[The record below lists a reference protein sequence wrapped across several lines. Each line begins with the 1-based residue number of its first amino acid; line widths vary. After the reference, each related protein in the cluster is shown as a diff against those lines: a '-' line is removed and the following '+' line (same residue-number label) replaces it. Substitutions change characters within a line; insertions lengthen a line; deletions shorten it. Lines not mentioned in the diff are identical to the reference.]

1 MRRFTKVFAKDRVGF
16 SLAASKLSG
25 RRLGVCVFRR
35 RKASRSRGVSL
46 VELLLV
52 LALIVIVAGI
62 SLPSLVSSRR
72 LIRSSAVPRQI
83 LTEMRL
89 ARQQAMTQRRAI
101 TVQYDDQNK
110 RLVVINHRASGA
122 ALLAAAGYPQT
133 AGSVQERVVSLSD
146 SGINTGDLTYG
157 IPNALPSTANAAL
170 DDGVSMT
177 GLTNNQL
184 NVTFQ
189 PNGSVVNAAGMPAN
203 MALFIY
209 NNKAPEDTACA
220 VSVLGAAGR
229 VKIWKYNR
237 DAEKYVE

>member
-1 MRRFTKVFAKDRVGF
+1 
-16 SLAASKLSG
+16 
-25 RRLGVCVFRR
+25 
-35 RKASRSRGVSL
+35 VSL

-52 LALIVIVAGI
+52 LAMIVIVAAI
-62 SLPSLVSSRR
+62 SLPSLIGSRR
-72 LIRSSAVPRQI
+72 LIRSSAIPRQI

-89 ARQQAMTQRRAI
+89 ARQQAMTQRRAV

-133 AGSVQERVVSLSD
+133 AGSVQEKVISLAD
-146 SGINTGDLTYG
+146 SGVNTNDLTYG
-157 IPNALPSTANAAL
+157 IPPALPATANAAL
-170 DDGVSMT
+170 DDGVSLT

-189 PNGSVVNAAGMPAN
+189 PTGSVVNAAGLPTDRAI
-203 MALFIY
+203 FIY
-209 NNKAPEDTACA
+209 NNQAAEETACA

-229 VKIWKYNR
+229 VKIWKYSR
-237 DAEKYVE
+237 DAGKYVE